1 MRENIPFPSFVKML
15 LSIVMEERSIT
26 KIYSQLES
34 GVSGV
39 YVTDYTQIEDA
50 HLTKIT
56 YSELRA
62 LRDKSLLVP
71 GHYYR
76 ITDYVTMCNAS
87 GLANNTVYYAKVYDI
102 LPFDVIIQATD
113 TYTLSHDAM
122 LAPRDGNNYE
132 GLSKFKVKYDLDN
145 DPSKYEF
152 AAVRTNAYF
161 YYSRNKYFA
170 TGNCVTY
177 NNIVYYEYSN
187 GTTSYYLPTIDPTT
201 STDKKLYRLNGA
213 NITATSS
220 KFSYGVPNNPE
231 GRGVIYYMQ
240 DEYGNEAPYDFIN
253 IAFVRYSEQSE
264 IFTFSLNAGCTNN
277 KIGCYYRNGALCLNT
292 IFMQKECKFNIFEE
306 GCYAIELASYN
317 VSNRFGTGCNNIAT
331 FYDGTAAPYFQYN
344 KFGDNCSNIS
354 LHLVENPSSAR
365 AARYLDVAAG
375 IQGALILDNFTLGA
389 NHTTLILK
397 DSNNNLIYSNL
408 IDLINSSGINQIE
421 ITYEELNTLI
431 QTSKLKPGVQY
442 RITDYNT
449 TVNSDNTLYTSA
461 GHQFDIIVTADSEA
475 SLMEKAS
482 VIHHEGDTYF
492 ATVPLQ
498 SWEIKYC
505 FKNDTSRFDWADPEG
520 KGVIYYMRDE
530 KNNECGFDFKN
541 IKYKN
546 KYTFHNIDDDTD
558 FSLTPFCYGNI
569 VKSIGTVF
577 SEVGGGS
584 IFSNIIEDGC
594 RNITFGNG
602 ANNNIIGK
610 QCVDFTIGNKCAG
623 NTFNSQCSNINLGV
637 GCSCNTFGDSC
648 YNISIADSC
657 SYNTFGDSCQNI
669 SIGTMSQHNTFGNIC
684 YNITFTNNGWYN
696 VFGDGCYN
704 IWAANHFQHN
714 TFGAECNNIMFS
726 KYNTSINNP
735 TNYRGYCQY
744 NKFDNGSSY
753 IIIYKECEVC
763 LSNRI
768 NNLNVLSG
776 MSGSASAYLFLEIDN
791 LNVNYEIFIGKNSS
805 GVVKMFSLTDLIL

>member
-1 MRENIPFPSFVKML
+1 MQQ
-15 LSIVMEERSIT
+15 T
-26 KIYSQLES
+26 KIYSKL
-34 GVSGV
+34 VSGV
-39 YVTDYTQIEDA
+39 ENGYVTDYTQIEDV

-62 LRDKSLLVP
+62 LRDSSLLVP

-87 GLANNTVYYAKVYDI
+87 GLANNTVYYAKSLIQLD
-102 LPFDVIIQATD
+102 FDVIVQATD

-152 AAVRTNAYF
+152 AAVRTTAYF
-161 YYSRNKYFA
+161 YYSRSKYLA
-170 TGNCVTY
+170 TGITITY
-177 NNIVYYEYSN
+177 NNTVYYEYNN
-187 GTTSYYLPTIDPTT
+187 GTTSYFLPTSDPTT

-213 NITATSS
+213 TITATSS
-220 KFSYGVPNNPE
+220 KFSYGVPASPE
-231 GRGVIYYMQ
+231 GKGVIYFMQ
-240 DEYGNEAPYDFIN
+240 DDYGNEAPYDFIN
-253 IAFVRYSEQSE
+253 IAFVGYSDQSE
-264 IFTFSLNAGCTNN
+264 FFTFSLNAGCTNN

-292 IFMQKECKFNIFEE
+292 IFVHKECKFNIFEE
-306 GCYAIELASYN
+306 GCYSIELFGYN
-317 VSNRFGTGCNNIAT
+317 VSNRFGTGCNNIAVI
-331 FYDGTAAPYFQYN
+331 YDGDVAPYFQYN
-344 KFGDNCSNIS
+344 KFGDNCSNFT
-354 LHLVENPSSAR
+354 LHLAEQPSSTR

-375 IQGALILDNFTLGA
+375 TQGELILDNFTLGA

-408 IDLINSSGINQIE
+408 IDLINSSGVNQIKV
-421 ITYEELNTLI
+421 TYKELDALI
-431 QTSKLKPGVQY
+431 QASKLKPGVQY

-449 TVNSDNTLYTSA
+449 TVNPDSTLYTSA

-475 SLMEKAS
+475 SLMENAS

-492 ATVPLQ
+492 ADVPLQ

-505 FKNDTSRFDWADPEG
+505 WKNDTSRFDWAYLGG
-520 KGVIYYMRDE
+520 KGVIYYMKDE

-558 FSLTPFCYGNI
+558 FSLTPYCYGNI

-577 SEVGGGS
+577 NNTGS
-584 IFSNIIEDGC
+584 ATNSFNNIEEGC
-594 RNITFGNG
+594 RTITFGGG
-602 ANNNIIGK
+602 AVKNIIGK
-610 QCVDFTIGNKCAG
+610 QCVNITIGDKCAN
-623 NTFNSQCSNINLGV
+623 NTFNCQCSDIILGDS
-637 GCSCNTFGDSC
+637 CSRNTFGDSC
-648 YNISIADSC
+648 YNISID
-657 SYNTFGDSCQNI
+657 I
-669 SIGTMSQHNTFGNIC
+669 MSQNNTFGNVC

-696 VFGDGCYN
+696 IFGDGCYN

-744 NKFDNGSSY
+744 NKFANGSSY
-753 IIIYKECEVC
+753 IIIYRECEVC

-776 MSGSASAYLFLEIDN
+776 MSGSASGYLFLEIDN

-805 GVVKMFSLTDLIL
+805 GEIKMFNLTDLIL